1 MKYKLIAFDVD
12 GTLTHVR
19 SLWQFIHENLGLW
32 NEKACEYEKMYSIGK
47 ISYKKFCELD
57 ADLWKGIPLQ
67 TLNKIIDKVPFH
79 DGIDELFSN
88 LQKQKIE
95 IALISTGLA
104 TLVDRIKNKYKI
116 KYAVSNH
123 LLDDGEKLTG
133 LVKINVDWN
142 QKAEHLKQIAYKLNI
157 PLNECVSVG
166 DSSGDLDMF
175 KITGFSIA
183 FNPSSDKIAQC
194 ASINIKNSSLI
205 KIVDYLCAII

>member
-1 MKYKLIAFDVD
+1 MKYRLIAFDVD

-32 NEKACEYEKMYSIGK
+32 NEQACEYEKMYSKGE

-57 ADLWKGIPLQ
+57 TNLWKGVQLE

-79 DGIDELFSN
+79 DGIDELFLS
-88 LQKQKIE
+88 LQKQNFE
-95 IALISTGLA
+95 IVLISTGLSI
-104 TLVDRIKNKYKI
+104 LVDRIKNKYKI

-133 LVKINVDWN
+133 SVKINVDWN
-142 QKAEHLKQIAYKLNI
+142 QKAEHLKQIARELNI
-157 PLNECVSVG
+157 PLDECVSVG

-183 FNPSSDKIAQC
+183 FNPISDKIIQC
-194 ASINIKNSSLI
+194 TSINIKNSSLI
-205 KIVDYLCAII
+205 KIMDYVS